1 MLILRH
7 AWLNL
12 WDKHMTTGRINQVTI
27 RHGRGVGNYRA
38 GASRRTR
45 VRFRTA
51 FRPTSWEPATRERQT
66 SHRPKDAQLSLPRLT
81 LGPTS
86 SARKALRNPN
96 RYQIEKPLRRWSIV
110 KRLAEVTPYQ
120 AARSSTPREQTP
132 SSDHQEGSTPRAS
145 QASWQPF
152 ES

>member
-1 MLILRH
+1 
-7 AWLNL
+7 
-12 WDKHMTTGRINQVTI
+12 MTTGRINQVTI

-81 LGPTS
+81 LGPSHDSCRPLAQNKTKECKK
-86 SARKALRNPN
+86 SASAKEKNLPFVPLVIVGQRPSCTTAIQHRMPRGDIFVRALNFCDTGE
-96 RYQIEKPLRRWSIV
+96 IFEK
-110 KRLAEVTPYQ
+110 Y
-120 AARSSTPREQTP
+120 
-132 SSDHQEGSTPRAS
+132 RAGNG
-145 QASWQPF
+145 
-152 ES
+152 